1 MPLYEYECKACGKL
15 RDVVLR
21 LSELD
26 QPVACPVCATPMGRL
41 LSAPHIQVDYPGYV
55 CPVSGSWVEGR
66 AAHKANLAKHGCRI
80 LEPGEQAVRDKR
92 LADEDRDFDKKLERT
107 VGEVIHA
114 MPPEKQRKLATE
126 LEHGASATVVRQ

>member
-1 MPLYEYECKACGKL
+1 MPLYEYECKICD
-15 RDVVLR
+15 RIVDVVIR

-26 QPVACPVCATPMGRL
+26 KPQHCRMCGSGMARL
-41 LSAPHIQVDYPGYV
+41 MSAPHIQMDYPGYQ
-55 CPVSGSWVEGR
+55 CPVSGKWVEGR

-80 LEPGEQAVRDKR
+80 LEPGEQVDRDKR
-92 LADEDRDFDKKLERT
+92 LAAEDRDFDKKLERT
-107 VGEVIHA
+107 VGEAIHA